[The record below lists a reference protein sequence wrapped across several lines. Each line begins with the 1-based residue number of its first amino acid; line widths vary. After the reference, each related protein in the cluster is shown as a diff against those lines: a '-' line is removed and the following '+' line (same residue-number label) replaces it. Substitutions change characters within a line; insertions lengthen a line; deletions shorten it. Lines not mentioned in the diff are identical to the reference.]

1 MAPPHRE
8 TRHLHRCRDCASLCT
23 CGGPKIRPKI
33 LHSASTKAFSV
44 ASRPPVIQGLRK
56 ICTTPLSLRLL
67 GNLAKEGQS
76 PQMWSRKSPHRL
88 YLTTFVSDD
97 QGRLQISTLL
107 IFDPEKPTAL
117 QDLNKSPHRLYLT
130 TFSSIAPRPVSKT
143 RVAPGQRERG
153 ERGEAR
159 KR

>member
-1 MAPPHRE
+1 MTTIDAFLRKFAMRCGAATLLDPTPPQVQRLRKSLHLWWSQNSFQNSAHRLYE
-8 TRHLHRCRDCASLCT
+8 
-23 CGGPKIRPKI
+23 G
-33 LHSASTKAFSV
+33 FFV
-44 ASRPPVIQGLRK
+44 ACRPPVIQGLRK

-107 IFDPEKPTAL
+107 IFDPEKQQPCKTSTNLHTA
-117 QDLNKSPHRLYLT
+117 
-130 TFSSIAPRPVSKT
+130 FI
-143 RVAPGQRERG
+143 
-153 ERGEAR
+153 
-159 KR
+159 